1 MSISPLKTD
10 PNVKTVVFNFPE
22 IETARKFVDSNTLL
36 IILKNDYSI
45 RDCQANIENLI
56 SELRANPENNH
67 FNKILVWGG
76 RKGITYPHDL
86 QVLHLPNTIPLVFL
100 DRCNALPGQMV
111 GELCTEMFLM
121 NGNEVI
127 LTLPRMEE
135 TPLEQLTG
143 KFACFANTKSLKLSD
158 NDALLS
164 PDNLRIFRF
173 GASMGDVVFTLGAL
187 TALKKQA
194 TEKFVLIANKL
205 FEDMASACPAVD
217 YFWPMNSI
225 TEGKSKLIEKVGMQN
240 KIHIF
245 DKWDQILAPKHMSLA
260 FLDEFGTQWR
270 ESDLQPKI
278 DLSHLDTTR
287 VDAFI
292 KRHNLN
298 AGKTVLVH
306 PNVGAPNRTWTEEGW
321 NAVTDHMVATGWQV
335 V

>member
-1 MSISPLKTD
+1 
-10 PNVKTVVFNFPE
+10 
-22 IETARKFVDSNTLL
+22 
-36 IILKNDYSI
+36 
-45 RDCQANIENLI
+45 
-56 SELRANPENNH
+56 
-67 FNKILVWGG
+67 
-76 RKGITYPHDL
+76 
-86 QVLHLPNTIPLVFL
+86 
-100 DRCNALPGQMV
+100 
-111 GELCTEMFLM
+111 M

-143 KFACFANTKSLKLSD
+143 KFACFANTKSLELID

-164 PDNLRIFRF
+164 PDNLRIFRCA
-173 GASMGDVVFTLGAL
+173 ASMGDVVFALGAL
-187 TALKKQA
+187 TALKTQT

-217 YFWPMNSI
+217 YFWPMNSV
-225 TEGKSKLIEKVGMQN
+225 TEGKSKLIEKVGMQE

-278 DLSHLDTTR
+278 DLSQDR
-287 VDAFI
+287 
-292 KRHNLN
+292 KS
-298 AGKTVLVH
+298 
-306 PNVGAPNRTWTEEGW
+306 
-321 NAVTDHMVATGWQV
+321 V